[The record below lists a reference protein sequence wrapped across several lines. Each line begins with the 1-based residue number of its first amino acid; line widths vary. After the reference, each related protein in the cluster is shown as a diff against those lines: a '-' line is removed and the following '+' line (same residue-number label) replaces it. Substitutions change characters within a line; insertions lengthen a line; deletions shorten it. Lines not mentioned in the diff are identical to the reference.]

1 MVLFFILNCL
11 IFKCSVE
18 RGIPSLAAAPVWP
31 SNFAVTFR
39 KSFFDVFL
47 LIVLDHLRE
56 RT

>member
-47 LIVLDHLRE
+47 LIVLDHLCE